1 MMKIM
6 DLLEQEVISNV
17 EELKDMG
24 WDDDNRKTA
33 VDNTIKYASLV
44 VDLKKTENDRLRTE
58 YEHDEKL
65 RAQEIERE
73 RQEAEQKD
81 QVIKNRIAI
90 AGIVVPAVSAV
101 GIAVYSWV
109 KEEHGTMTFTAG
121 RKAMD
126 FLLRLKK

>member
-1 MMKIM
+1 MKIVE
-6 DLLEQEVISNV
+6 LLEKEVKDQV
-17 EELKDMG
+17 EEISEMG
-24 WDDDNRKTA
+24 WDDDNRGSA
-33 VDNTIKYASLV
+33 VSDTVKYANLV
-44 VDLKKTENDRLRTE
+44 AELKKVENDRLRIE

-65 RAQEIERE
+65 RAQDLDRE

-81 QVIKNRIAI
+81 QKIKNRIAV
-90 AGIVVPAVSAV
+90 AGIVVPTVSAV
-101 GIAVYSWV
+101 GISVYSWI